1 MVTNSSR
8 IVFAVIDLATKKLLS
23 CYGHGRLSE
32 NKEEEKKRRK
42 EVKETL
48 ENVNFSIALFKAER
62 KEELKREKE
71 ALSLLKTLIKRA
83 KREKVIVSLV
93 VEGDDSSLV
102 VDRGGNVAVAAAAGA
117 KPFFVSL
124 RQLTRGELTWE
135 KEKILDF
142 LRLALKNE
150 GTVEVKV
157 E

>member
-1 MVTNSSR
+1 MKE
-8 IVFAVIDLATKKLLS
+8 ILGDLGS
-23 CYGHGRLSE
+23 
-32 NKEEEKKRRK
+32 
-42 EVKETL
+42 
-48 ENVNFSIALFKAER
+48 SIACLKASR

-102 VDRGGNVAVAAAAGA
+102 VDRGGNVAVVAAGA
-117 KPFFVSL
+117 KNPFFVSL
-124 RQLTRGELTWE
+124 RQLTRGEFTWE
-135 KEKILDF
+135 KEKILAF